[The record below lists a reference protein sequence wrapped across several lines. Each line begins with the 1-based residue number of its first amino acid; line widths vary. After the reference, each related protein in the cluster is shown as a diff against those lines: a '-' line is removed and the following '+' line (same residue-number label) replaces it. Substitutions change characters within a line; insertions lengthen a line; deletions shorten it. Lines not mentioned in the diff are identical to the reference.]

1 MAKSNTKSK
10 QNKFIIYLTRILFTL
25 IGYSPYACVFTNK
38 NINIYI
44 IYILGSA
51 FPMFLYGFVLFS
63 FNYILT
69 IMFNLANVELYT
81 NATIERKSNEYILGG
96 ETIE

>member
-1 MAKSNTKSK
+1 
-10 QNKFIIYLTRILFTL
+10 
-25 IGYSPYACVFTNK
+25 
-38 NINIYI
+38 
-44 IYILGSA
+44 
-51 FPMFLYGFVLFS
+51 MFLYGFVLFS